1 MKALIKILVPIA
13 ISCFFIQANA
23 QVTRRVY
30 KPKQNSVPKVEVKQP
45 DVMSSSEIATA
56 YQFPQKYL
64 QIGFL
69 KNSMKTDGTQS
80 LKTNLGISAS
90 WGQLYLVSNQIQK
103 WNFGIDATWID
114 VDFTNY
120 KLEYRTDAGTFYET
134 YSQLE
139 VGMQVGPSLV
149 VLPSDLWNI
158 HMYVR
163 YQPCFSGLFMEEGNY
178 GNFANFIVA
187 GASCTWKGLGLGAEY
202 RCGKCAYKY
211 FGSDDDEGVPTSI
224 DYSHSGFKVFAV
236 YKF

>member
-1 MKALIKILVPIA
+1 MRILIKIIIPIVA
-13 ISCFFIQANA
+13 SCFFIQANA

-30 KPKQNSVPKVEVKQP
+30 KPKQNSASKVEVKQP
-45 DVMSSSEIATA
+45 DVKPSSEVGTVF
-56 YQFPQKYL
+56 QFPQKYL

-80 LKTNLGISAS
+80 LKTNLGVTAS
-90 WGQLYLVSNQIQK
+90 FGQTYLVDDQIRK
-103 WNFGIDATWID
+103 WNLGIDATWVD

-120 KLEYRTDAGTFYET
+120 KLEYRTAVGTYDET

-187 GASCTWKGLGLGAEY
+187 GASCTRKGLGLGVEY
-202 RCGKCAYKY
+202 RYGKCAYKH
-211 FGSDDDEGVPTSI
+211 FGSDDEERVPTSI
-224 DYSHSGFKVFAV
+224 DYSHSGFKFFAV